1 MSIDREPVPEDIHLP
16 APSYQ
21 PVVLALGVVLLAI
34 GVLWTPIVG
43 GIGLAVILISIA
55 GWTQENRRAEREQE
69 ANGDEN
75 GTANTG

>member
-75 GTANTG
+75 GTADTG